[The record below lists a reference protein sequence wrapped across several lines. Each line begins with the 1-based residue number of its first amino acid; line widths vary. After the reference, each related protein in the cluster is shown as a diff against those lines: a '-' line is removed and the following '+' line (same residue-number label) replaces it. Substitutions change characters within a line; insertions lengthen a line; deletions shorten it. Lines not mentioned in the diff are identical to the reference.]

1 MRLSV
6 LQHSPALGET
16 ETNLASVRETLAD
29 VNFDL
34 LVLPELFAS
43 GYFFHSAAQVQAAAE
58 PVPGGPTTEAL
69 IEMAQTGGGH
79 ACGGLVEQ
87 AGDRLYN
94 SAVLAGPE
102 GWIGTYRKLH
112 LFYQES
118 RWFTPGDAPPAVYDL
133 GTARVG
139 ILICFDWRF
148 PEVARMLALQGA
160 QLLLHPANLV
170 QPHCQAA
177 MVTRALENRV
187 FIATANRIG
196 TDVQPGG
203 ESLTFTGR
211 SQIVDPRGNLLSQAQ
226 AREPALLEISID
238 PSEADDKTVTA
249 TNHLFED
256 RRPEH
261 YGILTAP
268 AN

>member
-16 ETNLASVRETLAD
+16 DANLAAVRETLDGAT
-29 VNFDL
+29 FDL

-43 GYFFHSAAQVQAAAE
+43 GYFFHSTAQVEALAE
-58 PVPGGPTTEAL
+58 PVPGGPTTAAL
-69 IEMAQTGGGH
+69 IEMARAGGGH
-79 ACGGLVEQ
+79 VCGGLVER
-87 AGDRLYN
+87 AGGRLYN
-94 SAVLAGPE
+94 SAVLAGPD

-133 GTARVG
+133 GAARVG
-139 ILICFDWRF
+139 MLICFDWRY

-177 MVTRALENRV
+177 MVTRSLENRV

-196 TDVQPGG
+196 TEAQPGG

-211 SQIVDPRGNLLSQAQ
+211 SQIIDPQGHLLAQ
-226 AREPALLEISID
+226 AEPREPALLEVSID
-238 PSEADDKTVTA
+238 PAQADDKSITGTD
-249 TNHLFED
+249 HLFEN

-268 AN
+268 VN